1 MRMAPWCCLDTSTEM
16 RSSAVPI
23 TNANTNDVLDDVV
36 PDDDG
41 AGPFCSWSESVC
53 VMPVTHYV
61 TEADGGQL
69 LFCARHYLA
78 HLLHLDEVHVPTC
91 SGWMVEHI
99 IDFGEIGKSHLF
111 I

>member
-53 VMPVTHYV
+53 VMPVSYTHL
-61 TEADGGQL
+61 TL
-69 LFCARHYLA
+69 
-78 HLLHLDEVHVPTC
+78 PTIC
-91 SGWMVEHI
+91 SV
-99 IDFGEIGKSHLF
+99 
-111 I
+111 